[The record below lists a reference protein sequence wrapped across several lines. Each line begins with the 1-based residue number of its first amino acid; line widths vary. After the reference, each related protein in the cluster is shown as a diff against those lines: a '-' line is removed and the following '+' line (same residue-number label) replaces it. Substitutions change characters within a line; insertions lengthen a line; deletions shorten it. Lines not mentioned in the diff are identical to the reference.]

1 MNIAFHMKDL
11 FDQLKIRSYVKTS
24 GKTGLHIYVPI
35 EPSTYTYSQ
44 TKGFAKIIGTLLLKR
59 YPDKITMQWDTA
71 QRKGKVFFDYNQNSK
86 GKTIASVFSARP
98 TTLAT
103 ISMPVRWDK
112 LNDIYPTDYTIL
124 NAPEIINKST
134 NIDTWEDILNNRQD
148 IIKILQDLDLG

>member
-1 MNIAFHMKDL
+1 
-11 FDQLKIRSYVKTS
+11 
-24 GKTGLHIYVPI
+24 
-35 EPSTYTYSQ
+35 
-44 TKGFAKIIGTLLLKR
+44 
-59 YPDKITMQWDTA
+59 MQWDTA

-112 LNDIYPTDYTIL
+112 LNDIYPTDFTIL
-124 NAPEIINKST
+124 NAPEIMNKST
-134 NIDTWEDILNNRQD
+134 NIDTWKDILNNRQD